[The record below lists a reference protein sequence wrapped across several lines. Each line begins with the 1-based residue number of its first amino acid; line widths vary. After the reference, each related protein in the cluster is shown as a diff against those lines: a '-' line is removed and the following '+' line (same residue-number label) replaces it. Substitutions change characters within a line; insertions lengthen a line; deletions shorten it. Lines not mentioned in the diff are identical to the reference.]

1 LSGQNNK
8 ASIYIQELEDKI
20 VDLSLRLKSTSNELN
35 SVIESNN
42 KSIGKL
48 IHNLKNPVGVIFS
61 FSDMMLEDIED
72 YSTEKL
78 EKHIEIIKKSAEFSL
93 QMLTTVAKRAQLK
106 SPDVAY
112 NFKRVNYTNLVKE
125 IITEFSEKASEKKCR
140 VEKKILKTPITLTI
154 DDTEITLALN
164 NVLNNALRYSSE
176 NSTIKITVNEN
187 INAIETIVED
197 EGIGISDENLSKIF
211 NDFFVVNTYSEDKQ
225 KCIGLGL
232 PIANKIIKDHKGT
245 ISVTSTLEKG
255 SKFIITLPKK

>member
-1 LSGQNNK
+1 MSGQNNK